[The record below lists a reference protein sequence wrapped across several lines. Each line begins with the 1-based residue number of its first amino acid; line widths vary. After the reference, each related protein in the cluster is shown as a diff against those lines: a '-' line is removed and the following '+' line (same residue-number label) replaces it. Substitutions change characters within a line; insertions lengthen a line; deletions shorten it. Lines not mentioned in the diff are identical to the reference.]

1 MKSRPWRRVMCRAT
15 GMALAIAVGGCGNS
29 DLPLSTMAPKSDF
42 ANWILAV
49 YLEVIGWDT
58 LVLIVVSAA
67 LGLALFRFS
76 TRATGKREP
85 PKRAVEH
92 LALEAAWT
100 AGPAGILLFIAIPSI
115 LITFRSQPAAPPPNA
130 LLVKV
135 VAHQWW
141 WEFQYPALGIT
152 TANEMHL
159 PVGQPVRLEL
169 ESADVIHSFWVPKL
183 GGKRDVVPGHTNELT
198 LTPNAE
204 GYYYGECAEFCGLSH
219 ANMQFRVMV
228 EPLDRFNDWKVHEA
242 SGAAMPVHDASS
254 GDPVAVGATIY
265 SNSPC
270 TTCHTIA
277 GVSSGRLA
285 PNLTHFGSRTTLAA
299 GTLENNPRNLAAWVR
314 NPKKLKPG
322 AQMPAL
328 GLSAQQA
335 SQLAA
340 YLESLK

>member
-1 MKSRPWRRVMCRAT
+1 MKFRLWRRVICRAAEL
-15 GMALAIAVGGCGNS
+15 ALAVAVGGCGNS
-29 DLPLSTMAPKSDF
+29 AFPLSTMAPKSDF

-58 LVLIVVSAA
+58 LVLLIVSAA

-76 TRATGKREP
+76 TRATGNREP
-85 PKRAVEH
+85 VEH
-92 LALEAAWT
+92 AEENPVLEAAWT
-100 AGPAGILLFIAIPSI
+100 AGPAGILLLIAIPSI
-115 LITFRSQPAAPPPNA
+115 LITFRSQPEVPPPDA

-152 TANEMHL
+152 TANELHL
-159 PVGQPVRLEL
+159 PVGQPVRLNL

-198 LTPNAE
+198 LTPNTA

-219 ANMQFRVMV
+219 ANMRFRVIV
-228 EPLDRFNDWKVHEA
+228 ESPERFNDWKVHEA
-242 SGAAMPVHDASS
+242 SGAVVPVRVASS
-254 GDPVAVGATIY
+254 GDPIALGAKIY
-265 SNSPC
+265 ANSPC
-270 TTCHTIA
+270 TACHTIT
-277 GVSSGRLA
+277 GVSSGILA

-299 GTLENNPRNLAAWVR
+299 GMLENNPKNVAAWVQ
-314 NPKKLKPG
+314 NAKKLKPG

-328 GLSAQQA
+328 GLSAEQA
-335 SQLAA
+335 SDLAA

>member
-1 MKSRPWRRVMCRAT
+1 MKFRAWRRVIGLAAELVL
-15 GMALAIAVGGCGNS
+15 ALAIAGCGGS
-29 DLPLSTMAPKSDF
+29 DLPLTTMAPKSDF

-58 LVLIVVSAA
+58 FVLLIVSLA

-85 PKRAVEH
+85 PKHAVEH

-115 LITFRSQPAAPPPNA
+115 LITFRSQPAAPPPDA

-152 TANEMHL
+152 TANELHL
-159 PVGQPVRLEL
+159 PLGKPVRLEL

-198 LTPNAE
+198 LTPNTA

-219 ANMQFRVMV
+219 ANMRFRVIV
-228 EPLDRFNDWKVHEA
+228 EPPERFSDWTVHEA
-242 SGAAMPVHDASS
+242 SGAAMPAHDAST
-254 GDPVAVGATIY
+254 GDPVAVGAAIY

-270 TTCHTIA
+270 TTCHTVA
-277 GVSSGRLA
+277 GVSSGHLA
-285 PNLTHFGSRTTLAA
+285 PNLTHFASRTTLAG
-299 GTLENNPRNLAAWVR
+299 GTLENNTENLTAWLK
-314 NPKKLKPG
+314 NPQKMKPG

-328 GLSAQQA
+328 GLSAEQT

>member
-1 MKSRPWRRVMCRAT
+1 MKLSRWHRAIQLAAVA
-15 GMALAIAVGGCGNS
+15 ALILAASGCGNS
-29 DLPLSTMAPKSDF
+29 ELPLATMAPKSDF
-42 ANWILAV
+42 ANWIFGV

-58 LVLIVVSAA
+58 LVLIIVSMA

-76 TRATGKREP
+76 TRAAGRREP

-115 LITFRSQPAAPPPNA
+115 LITFRSQPSAPPPNA
-130 LLVKV
+130 MRVKV
-135 VAHQWW
+135 IAHQWW

-159 PVGQPVRLEL
+159 PLGQPVRLEL

-198 LTPNAE
+198 LTPDTS

-219 ANMQFRVMV
+219 ANMQFRVVV
-228 EPLDRFNDWKVHEA
+228 EPLDHFNDWRVHEA
-242 SGAAMPVHDASS
+242 LGAAMPAHDSSS
-254 GDPVAVGATIY
+254 GDPVAVGAAIY

-277 GVSSGRLA
+277 GVSSGHLA
-285 PNLTHFGSRTTLAA
+285 PNLTHFGSRTTLA
-299 GTLENNPRNLAAWVR
+299 GGILENNPQNVADWVR
-314 NPKKLKPG
+314 NPEKLKPG
-322 AQMPAL
+322 AQMPKL